1 MDGEGE
7 GSCGEEDVGVRGY
20 VKGVKI
26 QDSQKGVQES
36 VLGICVHYFY
46 LACPVRETFFWVYNY
61 SGLLAAVS
69 HLPNFVST
77 AMPHLHIVDC
87 TKRVCL

>member
-1 MDGEGE
+1 MRRRGCGSARLCERGED
-7 GSCGEEDVGVRGY
+7 SRR
-20 VKGVKI
+20 VK
-26 QDSQKGVQES
+26 KGVQES
-36 VLGICVHYFY
+36 GLEICVRCFY